1 MPRGAGP
8 ILLQAGV
15 VYSSVDRCARAPLI
29 GGDAARDS
37 GFHSRRMLSV
47 SSRHR
52 AAPAR
57 HALAFAFPLLI
68 ALAGC
73 AGRGS
78 AAAGDEVGIAVALNP
93 QRAGMQ
99 SIYNGVQLAVSDLN
113 TQYGARLGAKRVT
126 MIKGAP
132 DVSDPVK
139 IADTFRSDPR
149 VVGVVGHPESG
160 TTMTA
165 IGVYA
170 DAKNDGRNGVV
181 TISPTGT
188 SPALSGANRWLFR
201 VCPSD
206 VQASRAVARYLLDS
220 LHARRASVIYRNDAY
235 GKDWAKSF
243 GEAYRAGNGVVVQR
257 DPYLQGA
264 TAWDAYAGYLKLL
277 KPDVLLFP
285 GSQEDALLALR
296 AMRAAGVATPF
307 IGGDATS
314 GLEANAEEFPGVH
327 YTAFF
332 LARRATTPEATRF
345 IAAYRAAFKEDPDQR
360 AALAYD
366 AAMLIGRAA
375 AEVGTDRAAI
385 RDYVESIG
393 QSRPAVAGVAG
404 PIAFDEK
411 HDAVNKPVV
420 IARVGQ

>member
-1 MPRGAGP
+1 MHLLHHRIRAADVPRT
-8 ILLQAGV
+8 ILL
-15 VYSSVDRCARAPLI
+15 
-29 GGDAARDS
+29 AA
-37 GFHSRRMLSV
+37 FLV
-47 SSRHR
+47 S
-52 AAPAR
+52 
-57 HALAFAFPLLI
+57 
-68 ALAGC
+68 AGC
-73 AGRGS
+73 DKQAR
-78 AAAGDEVGIAVALNP
+78 AGDEIAIAVALNP

-99 SIYNGVQLAVSDLN
+99 SIYNGVQLAVNELN
-113 TQYGARLGAKRVT
+113 REQAGRLGSARLV
-126 MIKGAP
+126 MLKGAA
-132 DVSDPVK
+132 DVTDPVK
-139 IADTFRSDPR
+139 IADAFRSDPR

-160 TTMTA
+160 TTLAA
-165 IGVYA
+165 IDEYA
-170 DAKNDGRNGVV
+170 DTENAGRNGVV
-181 TISPTGT
+181 AISPTGT

-243 GEAYRAGNGVVVQR
+243 SDAFRAAKGVVVQR

-264 TAWDAYAGYLKLL
+264 TSWDAYAGYLKLL

-296 AMRAAGVATPF
+296 AMRAAGVTTPF

-314 GLEANAEEFPGVH
+314 GLEADAEEFPDVR

-332 LARRATTPEATRF
+332 LARRATSPEARAF
-345 IAAYRAAFKEDPDQR
+345 IASYKAAYKEEPDQR

-366 AAMLIGRAA
+366 AAMLIGRAVG
-375 AEVGTDRAAI
+375 EVGTDRAKI

-393 QSRPAVAGVAG
+393 RDRPAMAGVAG
-404 PIAFDEK
+404 PIAFDEN

-420 IARVGQ
+420 IARVAQ

>member
-1 MPRGAGP
+1 MHSPLHRLATAAG
-8 ILLQAGV
+8 L
-15 VYSSVDRCARAPLI
+15 RAPPLPRALLLASLLTV
-29 GGDAARDS
+29 GGCTQRSDA
-37 GFHSRRMLSV
+37 GNE
-47 SSRHR
+47 
-52 AAPAR
+52 
-57 HALAFAFPLLI
+57 I
-68 ALAGC
+68 
-73 AGRGS
+73 
-78 AAAGDEVGIAVALNP
+78 GIAVALNP

-99 SIYNGVQLAVSDLN
+99 SIYNGVQLAVSELN
-113 TQYGARLGAKRVT
+113 KQYGGRLGAARLV
-126 MIKGAP
+126 MVKGAA

-139 IADTFRSDPR
+139 IAVTFREDAR

-160 TTMTA
+160 TTLAA
-165 IGVYA
+165 IDEYA
-170 DAKNDGRNGVV
+170 DAKNEGLNGVV
-181 TISPTGT
+181 AISPTGT

-206 VQASRAVARYLLDS
+206 VQSSRAVARYLLDS
-220 LHARRASVIYRNDAY
+220 LKARRASVIYRNDSY

-243 GEAYRAGNGVVVQR
+243 ADSYRAGKGVIVQR

-296 AMRAAGVATPF
+296 AMRAAGVSTPF

-314 GLEANAEEFPGVH
+314 GLEANAEEFPDVH

-332 LARRATTPEATRF
+332 LARRATSPEAKAF
-345 IAAYRAAFKEDPDQR
+345 IAAYTAAFKEEPDQR

-366 AAMLIGRAA
+366 AAMLIGHAVA
-375 AEVGTDRAAI
+375 DVGADRAKV

-393 QSRPAVAGVAG
+393 RERPAMAGAAG
-404 PIAFDEK
+404 AIAFDSN

-420 IARVGQ
+420 IARVGK

>member
-1 MPRGAGP
+1 MHLPHP
-8 ILLQAGV
+8 
-15 VYSSVDRCARAPLI
+15 
-29 GGDAARDS
+29 
-37 GFHSRRMLSV
+37 
-47 SSRHR
+47 RHR
-52 AAPAR
+52 AAAVLR
-57 HALAFAFPLLI
+57 ALLLVSPLVV
-68 ALAGC
+68 ATGGC
-73 AGRGS
+73 GTR
-78 AAAGDEVGIAVALNP
+78 AAAGSSGEIGIAVALNP

-99 SIYNGVQLAVSDLN
+99 SIYNGVQLAVNELN
-113 TQYGARLGAKRVT
+113 KQYGRQLGAARVT

-132 DVSDPVK
+132 DVSDPVR
-139 IADTFRSDPR
+139 IADTFRGDPR

-160 TTMTA
+160 TTLAA
-165 IGVYA
+165 IDEYA
-170 DAKNDGRNGVV
+170 DARNGGENGVV

-220 LHARRASVIYRNDAY
+220 LQAHRASVIYRNDAY

-243 GEAYRAGNGVVVQR
+243 GETYRLGKGVVVQR

-264 TAWDAYAGYLKLL
+264 TAWDAYAGYVKLL

-296 AMRAAGVATPF
+296 AMRAAGVDTPF

-314 GLEANAEEFPGVH
+314 GLEANADEFPGVR

-332 LARRATTPEATRF
+332 LARRATTAEAKAF
-345 IAAYRAAFKEDPDQR
+345 ISAYTTAYKEEPDQR

-375 AEVGTDRAAI
+375 VEVGANRAAI

>member
-1 MPRGAGP
+1 MHPSLYRLRGAAQLRTM
-8 ILLQAGV
+8 LLA
-15 VYSSVDRCARAPLI
+15 CL
-29 GGDAARDS
+29 
-37 GFHSRRMLSV
+37 
-47 SSRHR
+47 
-52 AAPAR
+52 
-57 HALAFAFPLLI
+57 LAV
-68 ALAGC
+68 AGC
-73 AGRGS
+73 TRQGTVGN
-78 AAAGDEVGIAVALNP
+78 EIGIAVALNP

-99 SIYNGVQLAVSDLN
+99 SIYNGVQLAVHELN
-113 TQYGARLGAKRVT
+113 KQHGGRLGSARIV
-126 MIKGAP
+126 MVKGAA
-132 DVSDPVK
+132 DVTDPVR
-139 IADTFRSDPR
+139 IADSFREDPR

-160 TTMTA
+160 TTLAA
-165 IGVYA
+165 IDEYA
-170 DAKNDGRNGVV
+170 DTKNGGRNGVV
-181 TISPTGT
+181 AVTPTGT

-206 VQASRAVARYLLDS
+206 VQSSRAVARYLLDS
-220 LHARRASVIYRNDAY
+220 LNARRASVIYRNDSY

-243 GEAYRAGNGVVVQR
+243 GEAYRAGGGVVVQR

-296 AMRAAGVATPF
+296 ALRAVGVSTPL

-314 GLEANAEEFPGVH
+314 GLEANADEFPDVR

-332 LARRATTPEATRF
+332 LARRATTAEAKAF
-345 IAAYRAAFKEDPDQR
+345 IAAYRAAYKEEPDQR

-366 AAMLIGRAA
+366 AAMLIGRAVVD
-375 AEVGTDRAAI
+375 VGADRARI
-385 RDYVESIG
+385 RDHIESIG
-393 QSRPAVAGVAG
+393 RGRPAVAGVAG
-404 PIAFDEK
+404 PIAFDAN

>member
-1 MPRGAGP
+1 
-8 ILLQAGV
+8 
-15 VYSSVDRCARAPLI
+15 
-29 GGDAARDS
+29 
-37 GFHSRRMLSV
+37 MLSPTP
-47 SSRHR
+47 RPR
-52 AAPAR
+52 
-57 HALAFAFPLLI
+57 
-68 ALAGC
+68 
-73 AGRGS
+73 
-78 AAAGDEVGIAVALNP
+78 AAAGCRALVLAALLGVAGCRQGGGAAGNEIGIAVALNP

-99 SIYNGVQLAVSDLN
+99 SIYNGVQLAVNQLN
-113 TQYGARLGAKRVT
+113 AQHAARLGNARIV
-126 MIKGAP
+126 MVKGAA
-132 DVSDPVK
+132 DVSDPVR
-139 IADTFRSDPR
+139 IADGFREDRR

-160 TTMTA
+160 TTLAA
-165 IGVYA
+165 IDEYA
-170 DAKNDGRNGVV
+170 DVGNGGRNGVV
-181 TISPTGT
+181 AISPTGT

-206 VQASRAVARYLLDS
+206 VQSSRAVARYLLDS

-243 GEAYRAGNGVVVQR
+243 GEAYRAGSGVVVQR

-285 GSQEDALLALR
+285 GSQEDALQALR
-296 AMRAAGVATPF
+296 AMRAAGVTTPL

-314 GLEANAEEFPGVH
+314 GLEANADEFPDVR

-332 LARRATTPEATRF
+332 LARRAASPEAKAF
-345 IAAYRAAFKEDPDQR
+345 VAAYTAAFKEEPDQR

-366 AAMLIGRAA
+366 AAMLIGQGAV
-375 AEVGTDRAAI
+375 EVGADRAKI

-393 QSRPAVAGVAG
+393 RDRPAMAGAAG
-404 PIAFDEK
+404 PIAFDAN

-420 IARVGQ
+420 IARVAQ